1 MTKRKF
7 YRTVIQIE
15 ILSEE
20 PYECDALEDVTYD
33 ITEGHCS
40 GELKDVVRNE
50 EKTGKEMAALLV
62 AQRSDPEFF
71 QLTEDGEDLEEDE
84 GCPNCDGVGRDSCPM
99 CGGTNVPF
107 PEED

>member
-7 YRTVIQIE
+7 YRTTIQIE

-20 PYECDALEDVTYD
+20 PYTSVSLEDINYD
-33 ITEGHCS
+33 ITDGHCS

-50 EKTGKEMAALLV
+50 EKSGKEMAALLM

-71 QLTEDGEDLEEDE
+71 QLTEDGEDLEEE
-84 GCPNCDGVGRDSCPM
+84 
-99 CGGTNVPF
+99 
-107 PEED
+107 